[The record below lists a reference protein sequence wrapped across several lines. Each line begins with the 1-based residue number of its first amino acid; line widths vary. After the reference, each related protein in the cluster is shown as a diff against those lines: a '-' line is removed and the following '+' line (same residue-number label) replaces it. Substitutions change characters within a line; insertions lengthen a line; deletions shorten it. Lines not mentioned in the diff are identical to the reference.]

1 MIKPAII
8 YCFLGQMIWLHG
20 GVLKRG
26 VIKKTEK
33 TFWERECGRMLRMG
47 EGCEDNCVPCN
58 SQQQMI
64 SEEADFSNHADR
76 VPVTVGCSQYLFP
89 DIPAI
94 HQWVYDQSGQV
105 THGLNNTGFHSPRLI
120 YLGLPLSAR
129 PATNRDKNMTP
140 CLGGPASNLRQVD

>member
-64 SEEADFSNHADR
+64 SAEADFSNHADR
-76 VPVTVGCSQYLFP
+76 VPVLWVVVNISSQISPPFTSGSMTKVAKLHMGSTTQVST
-89 DIPAI
+89 
-94 HQWVYDQSGQV
+94 HQDSS
-105 THGLNNTGFHSPRLI
+105 T
-120 YLGLPLSAR
+120 
-129 PATNRDKNMTP
+129 
-140 CLGGPASNLRQVD
+140 